1 MHPARD
7 QQGLAFQDGL
17 KQRQS
22 GPLGVAGLGEVT
34 INDVVGKTFDGF
46 LVAARGEILEGSDPD
61 VAGCDAGQHS
71 SGQLA
76 VAINRFAGRDS
87 RQRPSGRNS
96 ERMHRF
102 ADEIFA
108 QDRPQRGAAVSAPR
122 KRRPA
127 RALQLDVAPLAAT
140 VQDLAEEDRAAIAK
154 LRNETPELMP
164 GVGHRDRLCARRR
177 DVAGKHRRQL
187 VRFEALCIDPQFR
200 SERFVELDQ
209 ARLRR
214 RRGSEPRE
222 KTLRQPRVAVGEDSD
237 RAARAFD
244 GRRLLHRVSRRHA
257 SQFPL

>member
-1 MHPARD
+1 MDETNMHPARD

-46 LVAARGEILEGSDPD
+46 QVAARGEILEGSDAD
-61 VAGCDAGQHS
+61 VAGCDTGQHGS
-71 SGQLA
+71 AQLA

-87 RQRPSGRNS
+87 RERPSGRNS

-140 VQDLAEEDRAAIAK
+140 VQDLAEEDREAIAIGSAPGGVT
-154 LRNETPELMP
+154 LPANTAASSSGSRPCALTPSSEASDSLNLIRRGFVA
-164 GVGHRDRLCARRR
+164 GVGASRA
-177 DVAGKHRRQL
+177 KK
-187 VRFEALCIDPQFR
+187 R
-200 SERFVELDQ
+200 S
-209 ARLRR
+209 
-214 RRGSEPRE
+214 GS
-222 KTLRQPRVAVGEDSD
+222 
-237 RAARAFD
+237 RA
-244 GRRLLHRVSRRHA
+244 
-257 SQFPL
+257 